1 MKQTIRQPCR
11 IIRTDRYTG
20 KVEPPSL
27 LLMNRTFQPIGKI
40 GRFENWHV
48 SLSANALDEICF
60 EVHKFAD
67 GKPCP
72 VWDMLTD
79 LKIVYVEGFGKF
91 EISVDYTDSAETV
104 KFIHGVSLETE
115 LTQIMLR
122 DFYVNDADAGDMSAT
137 DYSNKDID
145 KEETF
150 TPTVFYNQKDPEHSL
165 LHRVLADKAPHW
177 SIGYVTP
184 CIALDEEEA
193 PEPVSSFQRS
203 FTADGESIYDF
214 LTETVAKECNVAFLF
229 DTIDRKINCYSLC
242 EDAFDPETGNLTVAG
257 IGEDTAVLVSKTRLS
272 SEITLSSNKD
282 GIKNC
287 FRVEGGDDMI
297 TDLLRAV
304 NPNGSG
310 YVYRFSQFQYDDMP
324 KALRERLQEYQAM
337 MEDQNTQDAYY
348 GENGIYTR
356 LCRAYDDLARYESA
370 MMPEPS
376 GENTP
381 ADAKEQYEALVAKLT
396 AKGFSVAVSSVN
408 TYNDNL
414 FAGVTNNI
422 ETYAQILTSSGFDVK
437 ILRDTASYHSSSETW
452 HGKFQVIRHAGEK
465 DAYPADASLGNIITI
480 KVTKDP
486 AAFARQK
493 IEKELAKGSML
504 GVDLSVAEMNEQDLL
519 NHFRQY
525 SLNRLKSFYDGYN
538 SCISVLIGLG
548 KTETSDSQDPLYS
561 RYETRLKTVEQ
572 AMEERKA
579 DIENV
584 NGRIQTLESEQKEFL
599 YGSSAMAQPLF
610 SYQPHDLKTCLGS
623 LYAEFCKYRR
633 EDAYTNNSYTSEGLD
648 TAECL
653 EKAKELLDAAH
664 REAKKACR
672 LQRTASASLHN
683 LFALPEFEPLYDKF
697 ALYNYIRIRTEDEV
711 LKLRIAGIEFHGET
725 AHEVQVTFAEHVDVV
740 SSTAQTVRQTLQQA
754 AQMSESYPST
764 VLQAEKGNQAEQK
777 LQEIETNGLDAGKNM
792 VTNSE
797 NNEITITRS
806 GIIGKCM
813 NDEGSYGDR
822 QFRIT
827 GNTMAFTDDNWKSV
841 RVAIGENTFR
851 HPLTESKETQYGIFA
866 ENIIGNLIAGNKLYI
881 GTKDKSV
888 CITENGIKID
898 KGTISWNGVNPP
910 GMGDISGLSEFK
922 RKVNAALTGSPTT
935 EIGSDYV
942 ISPKIGGGYLKI
954 KDQRNVPNN
963 AGVGVEINPK
973 GTRFKID
980 EEYKEYIFNITKHNK
995 TDLIIGVDKHGDGYF
1010 KGCLQSGGNFSVDK
1024 AGNVSAKS
1032 GMLGGWNI
1040 NTSKLV
1046 CNSTTGGVLELNAE
1060 HGSIYSISDN
1070 CKATLTSGYIG
1081 FEYNSN
1087 KYVKIS
1093 VTHWVK
1099 NPTVHGV
1106 GIHSESNSKFIS
1118 FGNKNSDADE
1128 TYITPLVLN
1137 YGLNPNGDTQ
1147 DILLYGSVYARDSL
1161 YFNSNTYLS
1170 STNTNSIS
1178 CNRNF
1183 VVDNNL
1189 NVGNNLDIGNNLI
1202 VWGNLRVHGALERP
1216 FDSTPNLC
1224 IGGEGRI
1231 AKTTGSSKKFKTE
1244 IKPIVADELNP
1255 EKLYDIDVVQYKFKK
1270 DYLSEKAQ
1278 RYNKYVIGFIAEDIF
1293 EKYPVAADCSIDDEG
1308 NTVVNDW
1315 NFRYIVPAM
1324 LKLIQDQK
1332 KEIII
1337 LKKES
1342 ESIMQQLKSLMK
1354 P

>member
-1 MKQTIRQPCR
+1 
-11 IIRTDRYTG
+11 
-20 KVEPPSL
+20 
-27 LLMNRTFQPIGKI
+27 
-40 GRFENWHV
+40 
-48 SLSANALDEICF
+48 
-60 EVHKFAD
+60 
-67 GKPCP
+67 
-72 VWDMLTD
+72 
-79 LKIVYVEGFGKF
+79 
-91 EISVDYTDSAETV
+91 
-104 KFIHGVSLETE
+104 
-115 LTQIMLR
+115 
-122 DFYVNDADAGDMSAT
+122 
-137 DYSNKDID
+137 
-145 KEETF
+145 
-150 TPTVFYNQKDPEHSL
+150 
-165 LHRVLADKAPHW
+165 
-177 SIGYVTP
+177 
-184 CIALDEEEA
+184 
-193 PEPVSSFQRS
+193 
-203 FTADGESIYDF
+203 
-214 LTETVAKECNVAFLF
+214 
-229 DTIDRKINCYSLC
+229 
-242 EDAFDPETGNLTVAG
+242 
-257 IGEDTAVLVSKTRLS
+257 
-272 SEITLSSNKD
+272 
-282 GIKNC
+282 
-287 FRVEGGDDMI
+287 
-297 TDLLRAV
+297 
-304 NPNGSG
+304 
-310 YVYRFSQFQYDDMP
+310 
-324 KALRERLQEYQAM
+324 
-337 MEDQNTQDAYY
+337 
-348 GENGIYTR
+348 
-356 LCRAYDDLARYESA
+356 
-370 MMPEPS
+370 
-376 GENTP
+376 
-381 ADAKEQYEALVAKLT
+381 
-396 AKGFSVAVSSVN
+396 
-408 TYNDNL
+408 
-414 FAGVTNNI
+414 
-422 ETYAQILTSSGFDVK
+422 
-437 ILRDTASYHSSSETW
+437 
-452 HGKFQVIRHAGEK
+452 
-465 DAYPADASLGNIITI
+465 
-480 KVTKDP
+480 
-486 AAFARQK
+486 
-493 IEKELAKGSML
+493 
-504 GVDLSVAEMNEQDLL
+504 
-519 NHFRQY
+519 
-525 SLNRLKSFYDGYN
+525 
-538 SCISVLIGLG
+538 
-548 KTETSDSQDPLYS
+548 
-561 RYETRLKTVEQ
+561 
-572 AMEERKA
+572 
-579 DIENV
+579 
-584 NGRIQTLESEQKEFL
+584 
-599 YGSSAMAQPLF
+599 
-610 SYQPHDLKTCLGS
+610 
-623 LYAEFCKYRR
+623 
-633 EDAYTNNSYTSEGLD
+633 
-648 TAECL
+648 
-653 EKAKELLDAAH
+653 
-664 REAKKACR
+664 
-672 LQRTASASLHN
+672 
-683 LFALPEFEPLYDKF
+683 
-697 ALYNYIRIRTEDEV
+697 
-711 LKLRIAGIEFHGET
+711 
-725 AHEVQVTFAEHVDVV
+725 
-740 SSTAQTVRQTLQQA
+740 
-754 AQMSESYPST
+754 
-764 VLQAEKGNQAEQK
+764 
-777 LQEIETNGLDAGKNM
+777 
-792 VTNSE
+792 
-797 NNEITITRS
+797 
-806 GIIGKCM
+806 
-813 NDEGSYGDR
+813 
-822 QFRIT
+822 
-827 GNTMAFTDDNWKSV
+827 
-841 RVAIGENTFR
+841 
-851 HPLTESKETQYGIFA
+851 
-866 ENIIGNLIAGNKLYI
+866 
-881 GTKDKSV
+881 
-888 CITENGIKID
+888 
-898 KGTISWNGVNPP
+898 
-910 GMGDISGLSEFK
+910 MGDISGLSEFK

-942 ISPKIGGGYLKI
+942 ISPKIGGGYLYI

-1332 KEIII
+1332 KE
-1337 LKKES
+1337 S

>member
-1 MKQTIRQPCR
+1 MKVKYEDRQKQKVIAITTDTLVVGVDIAKNYQWARFVDFRGIEHDRALKFKNSKGGFETILAR
-11 IIRTDRYTG
+11 IR
-20 KVEPPSL
+20 
-27 LLMNRTFQPIGKI
+27 
-40 GRFENWHV
+40 
-48 SLSANALDEICF
+48 EICKK
-60 EVHKFAD
+60 ENFAKAVV
-67 GKPCP
+67 GMEPTGHYWKAFAN
-72 VWDMLTD
+72 W
-79 LKIVYVEGFGKF
+79 
-91 EISVDYTDSAETV
+91 
-104 KFIHGVSLETE
+104 LEK
-115 LTQIMLR
+115 Q
-122 DFYVNDADAGDMSAT
+122 
-137 DYSNKDID
+137 
-145 KEETF
+145 
-150 TPTVFYNQKDPEHSL
+150 
-165 LHRVLADKAPHW
+165 
-177 SIGYVTP
+177 
-184 CIALDEEEA
+184 
-193 PEPVSSFQRS
+193 
-203 FTADGESIYDF
+203 
-214 LTETVAKECNVAFLF
+214 
-229 DTIDRKINCYSLC
+229 
-242 EDAFDPETGNLTVAG
+242 
-257 IGEDTAVLVSKTRLS
+257 
-272 SEITLSSNKD
+272 D
-282 GIKNC
+282 GIK
-287 FRVEGGDDMI
+287 VV
-297 TDLLRAV
+297 LV
-304 NPNGSG
+304 NP
-310 YVYRFSQFQYDDMP
+310 
-324 KALRERLQEYQAM
+324 
-337 MEDQNTQDAYY
+337 
-348 GENGIYTR
+348 
-356 LCRAYDDLARYESA
+356 
-370 MMPEPS
+370 
-376 GENTP
+376 
-381 ADAKEQYEALVAKLT
+381 
-396 AKGFSVAVSSVN
+396 
-408 TYNDNL
+408 
-414 FAGVTNNI
+414 
-422 ETYAQILTSSGFDVK
+422 YA
-437 ILRDTASYHSSSETW
+437 
-452 HGKFQVIRHAGEK
+452 
-465 DAYPADASLGNIITI
+465 
-480 KVTKDP
+480 TK
-486 AAFARQK
+486 Q
-493 IEKELAKGSML
+493 
-504 GVDLSVAEMNEQDLL
+504 
-519 NHFRQY
+519 
-525 SLNRLKSFYDGYN
+525 
-538 SCISVLIGLG
+538 
-548 KTETSDSQDPLYS
+548 
-561 RYETRLKTVEQ
+561 
-572 AMEERKA
+572 
-579 DIENV
+579 
-584 NGRIQTLESEQKEFL
+584 
-599 YGSSAMAQPLF
+599 
-610 SYQPHDLKTCLGS
+610 
-623 LYAEFCKYRR
+623 
-633 EDAYTNNSYTSEGLD
+633 
-648 TAECL
+648 
-653 EKAKELLDAAH
+653 AKELDDNSQTKSDKKDALTI
-664 REAKKACR
+664 AKLVKDGRYFELYLPHDVYAELR
-672 LQRTASASLHN
+672 GLSATRTGLNKRKNALKNTITAVMDEYFPEYEEVFKCPLPGKASLHN

-935 EIGSDYV
+935 EIGSDYM
-942 ISPKIGGGYLKI
+942 ISPKIGGGYLYI

-963 AGVGVEINPK
+963 AGVGVEINPN
-973 GTRFKID
+973 GTVFKID
-980 EEYKEYIFNITKHNK
+980 KDKEYIFNITKHNK
-995 TDLIIGVDKHGDGYF
+995 TDLIMGVDKHGDGYF

-1024 AGNVSAKS
+1024 AGNVSAES

-1040 NTSKLV
+1040 NTTKLV
-1046 CNSTTGGVLELNAE
+1046 CDSPTGGILELNAKD
-1060 HGSIYSISDN
+1060 GSIYSISDKY
-1070 CKATLTSGYIG
+1070 KATLTSGYIG

-1087 KYVKIS
+1087 KYVNIS
-1093 VTHWVK
+1093 VACWADK
-1099 NPTVHGV
+1099 PTVHGV
-1106 GIHSESNSKFIS
+1106 GIHSESNSKFIT
-1118 FGNKNSDADE
+1118 FGNKKSDADE

-1170 STNTNSIS
+1170 SYGADSIM
-1178 CNRNF
+1178 CNCDF
-1183 VVDNNL
+1183 VVDNDLLVNNNL
-1189 NVGNNLDIGNNLI
+1189 DVGNNLDIGNNLI

-1244 IKPIVADELNP
+1244 IKPIDADELNP
-1255 EKLYDIDVVQYKFKK
+1255 EKLYNVDVVQYKFKK

-1315 NFRYIVPAM
+1315 NLRYIVPAM

-1342 ESIMQQLKSLMK
+1342 ESIMQQLKSSMK